1 MPQSLRTLLAV
12 RPAPRSGPG
21 GAEANNPNRPH
32 TLQRF
37 PEITLP
43 RTTTYERLARIG
55 EHIYHR
61 KNVATRN
68 AAIIKSPYSM
78 WSCTD
83 LNSATF
89 SCFGSVSCITIRS

>member
-1 MPQSLRTLLAV
+1 MRRPPGTALRI
-12 RPAPRSGPG
+12 RG
-21 GAEANNPNRPH
+21 GEANNPNRPR
-32 TLQRF
+32 TLQRSRAA
-37 PEITLP
+37 EIALP
-43 RTTTYERLARIG
+43 RTTAYERLARNG

-61 KNVATRN
+61 KSVAIRN
-68 AAIIKSPYSM
+68 AAIIKSPYSI